1 MTAATSTYRDRP
13 PLRRRVGALALA
25 LGIELLLILAFIG
38 LNLHPQPPE
47 FAGGKP
53 IATFDVQSV
62 SEETSSSAAKPQPK
76 QMQPTPRPPV
86 PRRIPTAPRLPV
98 DTKDLPFIP
107 MSKADMASADVGK
120 LGSNAA
126 DFGADDSPRVG
137 TAPNGE
143 PLYAAEWF
151 REPTNAE
158 LGGYLPKN
166 MPEGGGAGL
175 IACRTVAGYRVED
188 CVELG
193 SDPPG
198 SRLASAV
205 RQAAWQFRVRPPR
218 VGGKVL
224 VGTWVQIQITYNVSS
239 RVR

>member
-13 PLRRRVGALALA
+13 PLRRRVSALALA
-25 LGIELLLILAFIG
+25 LAIELLLLLAFLR
-38 LNLHPQPPE
+38 LNLHPKPPE
-47 FAGGKP
+47 FAGGNP

-62 SEETSSSAAKPQPK
+62 SEEQSSSAAKPQPTETN
-76 QMQPTPRPPV
+76 PSPRPPI
-86 PRRIPTAPRLPV
+86 PRRIPNAPKMPI

-107 MSKADMASADVGK
+107 MSKSDMAAGDIGK
-120 LGSNAA
+120 LGSNAPG
-126 DFGADDSPRVG
+126 FGADDSPRVG

-143 PLYAAEWF
+143 PLYAAEWY

-175 IACRTVAGYRVED
+175 IACRTVAGFRVED

-224 VGTWVQIQITYNVSS
+224 VGTWVRIRIDYLSS
-239 RVR
+239 K